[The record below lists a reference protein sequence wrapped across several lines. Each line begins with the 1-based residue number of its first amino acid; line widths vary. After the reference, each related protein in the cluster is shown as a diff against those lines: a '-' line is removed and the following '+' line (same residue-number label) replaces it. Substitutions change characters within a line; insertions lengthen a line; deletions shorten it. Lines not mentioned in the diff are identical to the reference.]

1 MALRTQMRSL
11 RLVRDLLFSQKTEG
25 LLPYRPDPKPD
36 PDGQRPAFVLERAAP
51 EEEGVD
57 CGAVL
62 RELEEGEWKISLR
75 TDGVRINA
83 TQVCKRLGGGG
94 HAAAAGATVSG
105 TLEEVEQA
113 LLAAIQAGSGD

>member
-57 CGAVL
+57 CGAL
-62 RELEEGEWKISLR
+62 AELYRALADAPQADVHALLLARHGRVVAEGWFAPYR
-75 TDGVRINA
+75 PGVRHV
-83 TQVCKRLGGGG
+83 T
-94 HAAAAGATVSG
+94 HS
-105 TLEEVEQA
+105 
-113 LLAAIQAGSGD
+113 LLSLIHI